1 MVRISKEMEKIL
13 LAVLLATL
21 VSGIAGFNLAN
32 YIELQQTENENE
44 RVRKAVSFLVDLQFN
59 QMLNLTREGT
69 SGNRTGTYWLL
80 SDNLL
85 ASKAL
90 WPYNASVAAR
100 IWNRLMELGY
110 TRDFLHEALFG
121 QSIPT
126 PPSIATNYTID
137 STPVYTIKLE
147 YHNSSSRFNDYQEYG
162 DLLVYIAL
170 SSEWLGNHQSAVGN
184 FTKAVMMWDGKGIRD
199 KAFNGEYQT
208 YKLALLLYASRI
220 LSISLQQEEEMENL
234 MWAMQRS
241 DGGLWTGYGAS
252 FKPVSEDANTETT
265 ALAILAGS

>member
-1 MVRISKEMEKIL
+1 MVRISKEMQKIL

-44 RVRKAVSFLVDLQFN
+44 RVRKAVSFLVDMQFN
-59 QMLNLTREGT
+59 PSLNLTREGT
-69 SGNRTGTYWLL
+69 SGNRTSTYWLL

-100 IWNRLMELGY
+100 IWNRLMEYGC

-126 PPSIATNYTID
+126 PPSIATIYTVE
-137 STPVYTIKLE
+137 STSLYTIKLE
-147 YHNSSSRFNDYQEYG
+147 YHNSSSLINDYQEYG
-162 DLLVYIAL
+162 DLLVYVAL
-170 SSEWLGNHQSAVGN
+170 SSEWLGNRQNAVGN
-184 FTKAVMMWDGKGIRD
+184 FTKAQAMWDGKGIRD
-199 KAFNGEYQT
+199 KAFSDEYQT
-208 YKLALLLYASRI
+208 YKLALLLYASKI
-220 LSISLQQEEEMENL
+220 LTIPLRQEEEMENL

-241 DGGLWTGYGAS
+241 DGGLWTGYDAG
-252 FKPVSEDANTETT
+252 FKPSSEDANTETT
-265 ALAILAGS
+265 ALAILAAS